1 MNDHVRKREAKMLSK
16 KEQAVEAALLEQSK
30 KQKVQNNLDKIK
42 DDIDRSKL
50 KVRFQEDSDLE
61 DVAEEEGSSDEEQEG
76 SSEEEGD
83 EEAEEESASD

>member
-1 MNDHVRKREAKMLSK
+1 MLSK

-30 KQKVQNNLDKIK
+30 KQKVQNNLNKIK

-61 DVAEEEGSSDEEQEG
+61 NVAEEEGSSDDEQES

-83 EEAEEESASD
+83 EEAEDESGSD

>member
-1 MNDHVRKREAKMLSK
+1 MLSK
-16 KEQAVEAALLEQSK
+16 KEQAVEAVLLEQGK

-83 EEAEEESASD
+83 EEAEEESGSD

>member
-1 MNDHVRKREAKMLSK
+1 MLSK

-61 DVAEEEGSSDEEQEG
+61 DVAEEEGSSDEDQEG

>member
-1 MNDHVRKREAKMLSK
+1 MLSK
-16 KEQAVEAALLEQSK
+16 KEQAVEAVLLEQGK
-30 KQKVQNNLDKIK
+30 KQKVQKNLDKIK

-61 DVAEEEGSSDEEQEG
+61 DVAKEEGSSDEEQEG

-83 EEAEEESASD
+83 EEAEEESGSD

>member
-50 KVRFQEDSDLE
+50 KVRF
-61 DVAEEEGSSDEEQEG
+61 
-76 SSEEEGD
+76 
-83 EEAEEESASD
+83 

>member
-1 MNDHVRKREAKMLSK
+1 MLSK

-61 DVAEEEGSSDEEQEG
+61 DVAEEEGSSDEKEEG

-83 EEAEEESASD
+83 EEGEE

>member
-1 MNDHVRKREAKMLSK
+1 MLSK

-30 KQKVQNNLDKIK
+30 KQKVQNNLNKIK

-61 DVAEEEGSSDEEQEG
+61 DVAEEEGSSDDEQES

-83 EEAEEESASD
+83 EEAEDESGSD

>member
-1 MNDHVRKREAKMLSK
+1 MLSK

-50 KVRFQEDSDLE
+50 KVRF
-61 DVAEEEGSSDEEQEG
+61 
-76 SSEEEGD
+76 
-83 EEAEEESASD
+83 

>member
-1 MNDHVRKREAKMLSK
+1 MLSK

>member
-1 MNDHVRKREAKMLSK
+1 MLSK

-61 DVAEEEGSSDEEQEG
+61 DVAEEEGSSDEEEEG

-83 EEAEEESASD
+83 EEGEE

>member
-1 MNDHVRKREAKMLSK
+1 MLSK
-16 KEQAVEAALLEQSK
+16 KEQAVEAVLLEQGK

-61 DVAEEEGSSDEEQEG
+61 DVAEEEGSSDEEEEG

-83 EEAEEESASD
+83 EEAEEESGSD